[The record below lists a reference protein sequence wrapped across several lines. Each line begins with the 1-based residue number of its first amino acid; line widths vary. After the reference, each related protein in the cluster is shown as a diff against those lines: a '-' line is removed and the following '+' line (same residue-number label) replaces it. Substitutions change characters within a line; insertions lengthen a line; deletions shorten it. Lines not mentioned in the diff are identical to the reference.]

1 MIVFSE
7 RRGRMKRYDVVTVGS
22 GLVDAFVRADFKEKN
37 SVMYFPVGTKI
48 QVDDI
53 SFSIGGGGI
62 NSAMCFSHLGL
73 KTGFL
78 GKIGQGYNGLIILK
92 GLGDNKIDFLGVK
105 SNEHTGY
112 SIILES
118 ENKNRTIL
126 TFKSASDNLKFNEI
140 SLNKLDTK
148 WFYFTSL
155 GGESFKTQKNI
166 ALYCKKN
173 EIKLAYNPSS
183 YHTKNGAAFLEPIL
197 RNTNF
202 LSLNKEEA
210 RMLVKNGNIYAELRK
225 LGPEIVCVTDGENEG
240 GVYDGEFLYRY
251 TPPKIKIKEVT
262 GAGDIFGSSFVS
274 GLIKF
279 GNIEDALKIAV
290 AHAAFAISKGDGIHK
305 RMASWNE
312 IVRIIKHEKFKINKE
327 RL

>member
-1 MIVFSE
+1 
-7 RRGRMKRYDVVTVGS
+7 MKKYDVITVGS
-22 GLVDAFVRADFKEKN
+22 GLVDAFVRADFKEK
-37 SVMYFPVGTKI
+37 SGAMYFPVGTKI
-48 QVDDI
+48 KVDDI

-62 NSAMCFSHLGL
+62 NSAICFSHLGL

-78 GKIGQGYNGLIILK
+78 GKIGRGYNGLIILK
-92 GLGDNKIDFLGVK
+92 GLEDNKVDFLGIK
-105 SNEHTGY
+105 TEEHTGY

-126 TFKSASDNLKFNEI
+126 TFKSTSDNLKFNEI
-140 SLNKLDTK
+140 SLNRLNTK

-155 GGESFKTQKNI
+155 GGESFETQKNI

-173 EIKLAYNPSS
+173 GKKLAYNPSS
-183 YHTKNGAAFLEPIL
+183 YHTKNGAVFLEPIL

-210 RMLVKNGNIYAELRK
+210 RMLVKSENIYSGLRK

-240 GVYDGEFLYRY
+240 GIYDGEFLYKY
-251 TPPKIKIKEVT
+251 IPPKIKIKEVT

-279 GNIEDALKIAV
+279 RNIEDALKIAV
-290 AHAAFAISKGDGIHK
+290 AHAAFAISRGDGIYK

-312 IVRIIKHEKFKINKE
+312 IERIIKHKKFKIKKE
-327 RL
+327 KLK

>member
-1 MIVFSE
+1 
-7 RRGRMKRYDVVTVGS
+7 MKKYDVITVGS
-22 GLVDAFVRADFKEKN
+22 GLVDAFVRAGFKEKN
-37 SVMYFPVGTKI
+37 GAMCFPVGTKI

-53 SFSIGGGGI
+53 NFSVGGGGI

-78 GKIGQGYNGLIILK
+78 GKIGRGYNGLIILK
-92 GLGDNKIDFLGVK
+92 GLKENNVDFLGIK
-105 SNEHTGY
+105 TEEHTGY

-126 TFKSASDNLKFNEI
+126 TFKSASDNLKFDEI
-140 SLNKLDTK
+140 GLDKLSTK

-155 GGESFKTQKNI
+155 GGESFKTQKHI
-166 ALYCKKN
+166 ASYCKKN
-173 EIKLAYNPSS
+173 GIKLAYNPSS

-197 RNTNF
+197 KNTNF
-202 LSLNKEEA
+202 LSLNREEA
-210 RMLVKNGNIYAELRK
+210 RMLIKKGDIYTGLKK
-225 LGPEIVCVTDGENEG
+225 LGPEIVCVTNGKDEG
-240 GVYDGEFLYRY
+240 GVYDGNFLYKY
-251 TPPKIKIKEVT
+251 IPPKIKIKEVT

-274 GLIKF
+274 GLIKS

-305 RMASWNE
+305 RIASWNE
-312 IVRIIKHEKFKINKE
+312 IERIIKHKTFKIKKE
-327 RL
+327 TL